1 MIKSGNTLL
10 LVLLLLVGAV
20 SPGLA
25 QHVPGGV
32 STDWERDKREYR
44 ADVLRDYNALMET
57 WRTALEKRDARTA
70 MNLYSDAA
78 YVRLPEGQLVSGRS
92 AIQNDVEAL
101 VHNLVEIRTGL
112 TDFVASSR
120 LAYALGPFWYQYR
133 TKEGS
138 LTSVTGTYLA
148 VLVREGSR
156 WKIRSQVF
164 NPDPTTNIG
173 DN

>member
-1 MIKSGNTLL
+1 MILPIRPVL
-10 LVLLLLVGAV
+10 ILLLLAV
-20 SPGLA
+20 AASPALG
-25 QHVPGGV
+25 QHFPGGV
-32 STDWERDKREYR
+32 STDWEKDRLEYR

-70 MNLYSDAA
+70 GSLYSDAA
-78 YVRLPEGQLVSGRS
+78 YVRLPERQLVSGRS
-92 AIQNDVEAL
+92 AIQGDVENL
-101 VHNLVEIRTGL
+101 VPNLVEIRTGL

-133 TKEGS
+133 TSDGS

-148 VLVREGSR
+148 VLVREGSK

-164 NPDPTTNIG
+164 DPEAGAGTG
-173 DN
+173 DR